1 MKDPEDEAF
10 EELALKQGQWEH
22 TSGWRKKQIMDQ
34 KMKMPPKAP
43 KAFPN
48 VFWREDDGMDLR
60 DYFAAKAMQA
70 LIIANGTAPQGCWP
84 TYAERTAYLVADA
97 MLKAREA

>member
-1 MKDPEDEAF
+1 MSNTNTGGP
-10 EELALKQGQWEH
+10 
-22 TSGWRKKQIMDQ
+22 
-34 KMKMPPKAP
+34 
-43 KAFPN
+43 AFPTKRR
-48 VFWREDDGMDLR
+48 VQRAGYLTDEYEPCGGMTLR

-70 LIIANGTAPQGCWP
+70 LIIANGPAPQGGWP